1 MICNAYEYIPE
12 TDIMMYINYTS
23 IKKKFFLINLKKGKE
38 TSLSGLLLDVS
49 LSFVIMVSKDK

>member
-23 IKKKFFLINLKKGKE
+23 IKKIFKNKFKKRERNFAKWFTIRRFTFLCNH
-38 TSLSGLLLDVS
+38 GL
-49 LSFVIMVSKDK
+49 